1 MTRTKRPSNV
11 PRPELARKTRAANA
25 RPAAANSRPAAASH
39 DERPEVIRGPIQP
52 MPGWRWKTFPVY
64 FALALGLFLG
74 VFAGA
79 SGQAANDNG
88 NGVAI
93 LVIFVI
99 AAILLGAGFSRLTTR
114 YLLARNWAR
123 RAPKKD

>member
-11 PRPELARKTRAANA
+11 PRPELARKA
-25 RPAAANSRPAAASH
+25 RPTAARSAAAQEERPAI
-39 DERPEVIRGPIQP
+39 VRGPIQP

-64 FALALGLFLG
+64 FALSLGLFLG
-74 VFAGA
+74 VFAGSA
-79 SGQAANDNG
+79 AQAANDSG

-93 LVIFVI
+93 LVVFVV

-123 RAPKKD
+123 PRAKKE

>member
-11 PRPELARKTRAANA
+11 PRPELARKPRAAAA
-25 RPAAANSRPAAASH
+25 RSSTSAH
-39 DERPEVIRGPIQP
+39 EERPEIVRGPIQP

-64 FALALGLFLG
+64 FAVSFGLFLG

-79 SGQAANDNG
+79 SAQAANDNG

-93 LVIFVI
+93 LVVFGI
-99 AAILLGAGFSRLTTR
+99 AAILLGAGFSRLMTR

-123 RAPKKD
+123 PRPKKE